1 MSTMERQAH
10 ATDEPVNVLV
20 SRASRQ
26 ISVPAAV
33 AAPAG
38 ERQIT
43 EAGPPV
49 PGQTVD
55 SVRADVAETKEK
67 AHR

>member
-1 MSTMERQAH
+1 MSTMERRAH

-26 ISVPAAV
+26 IS
-33 AAPAG
+33 
-38 ERQIT
+38 

-55 SVRADVAETKEK
+55 SVKADVAEIKEK